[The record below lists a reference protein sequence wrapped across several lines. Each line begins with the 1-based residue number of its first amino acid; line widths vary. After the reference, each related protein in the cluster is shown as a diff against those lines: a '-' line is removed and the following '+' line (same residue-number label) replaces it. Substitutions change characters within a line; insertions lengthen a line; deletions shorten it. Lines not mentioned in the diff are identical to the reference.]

1 MNAKHTWTWA
11 LVAAMLFAFIF
22 FFERH
27 LRQPA
32 PGPEPILPN
41 FKAAAVS
48 SVQVYPAGQFE
59 IRAERVP
66 AGGTKWVLTR
76 PISYPAQATR
86 IEALL
91 TALEHLTPA
100 APPLTARELRHR
112 PKVEAEYGIEN
123 PQASLVIQ
131 QDNYSRQVLLG
142 ALTAPGD
149 QVFLR
154 VVGVEAIYVVDA
166 GLLKLIPRATNDWR
180 DTALVD
186 LQPLVFDRL
195 LITNAANVIEFQ
207 REATNNLW
215 RLTRPLQVRAD
226 NVRIAE
232 ALQKLQM
239 LHVTQFISDDPRAD
253 LESFGLQPAAL
264 ELAFANGTN
273 HVARLLFGK
282 SPTNDAS
289 QLFARRDGL
298 ASVVIVGGEPLGPW
312 RSPPDFFRDR
322 RLVSLPQ
329 TIGDVEVRGED
340 TFILQPQS
348 SNGWRMASQT
358 FPVDA
363 ALADDLVATLA
374 GMEIAQFVQGA
385 LTEPDLRK
393 YGLAP
398 PVRQFILKM
407 PATAGAASNTVFAHL
422 SFGLAKDDKVFA
434 TRAGEDW
441 VYAVKLAD
449 FQRLPSASW
458 QLRDRRIWNFTEND
472 VNRLVV
478 RQAGKTREILRLGT
492 NSWTLAPG
500 SQGMINSFAIEET
513 AHRFGELAATLWVER
528 AVKDRA
534 RYGISTN
541 SLALTFELK
550 RGERFTIEFGGVA
563 PSQYPYA
570 AVTLDQET
578 WVFEFPRALYQLV
591 SAYLTIPAGTP

>member
-1 MNAKHTWTWA
+1 MNSKHTWTWA
-11 LVAAMLFAFIF
+11 VVAATLFAFIF
-22 FFERH
+22 FFERGW
-27 LRQPA
+27 QKPA

-66 AGGTKWVLTR
+66 PGGTTWVLTR
-76 PISYPAQATR
+76 PISYPAETAR

-91 TALEHLTPA
+91 AALERLTPA
-100 APPLTARELRHR
+100 APPLTARELRQR
-112 PKVEAEYGIEN
+112 PKAGAEYGIEN
-123 PQASLVIQ
+123 PQATLVIQ
-131 QDNYSRQVLLG
+131 QDNYSRKVLFG

-180 DTALVD
+180 STAFVD

-207 REATNNLW
+207 RDATNDLW

-226 NVRIAE
+226 NGRIAA
-232 ALQKLQM
+232 ALQKLQT

-253 LESFGLQPAAL
+253 LEPFGLQPAEL

-273 HVARLLFGK
+273 PVARLRFGK

-289 QLFARRDGL
+289 RVFARREGS
-298 ASVVIVGGEPLGPW
+298 AAVVTVAGEPLGPW
-312 RSPPDFFRDR
+312 RSPADFFRDR
-322 RLVSLPQ
+322 RLITLPG

-340 TFILQPQS
+340 TFTLQPQS
-348 SNGWRMASQT
+348 SNGWHMASQT

-363 ALADDLVATLA
+363 ALADDLLVTLA
-374 GMEIAQFVQGA
+374 GMKIVQFVKGA
-385 LTEPDLRK
+385 VTEPDLRD
-393 YGLAP
+393 YGLTP
-398 PVRQFILKM
+398 PVRQITLKM
-407 PATAGAASNTVFAHL
+407 PATTAGATNGVFAQL
-422 SFGLAKDDKVFA
+422 GFGSTRNDNVFA

-441 VYAVKLAD
+441 IYAVKLAD

-472 VNRLVV
+472 VTRLTI

-492 NSWTLAPG
+492 NSWSLAPG
-500 SQGMINSFAIEET
+500 SQGIINSFAIEET
-513 AHRFGELAATLWVER
+513 VHRCGGLAATLWVER
-528 AVKDRA
+528 AVKDPA

-541 SLALTFELK
+541 SLSLTFELK
-550 RGERFTIEFGGVA
+550 RGEKFAIEFGGMA
-563 PSQYPYA
+563 SSQYPYA

-578 WVFEFPRALYQLV
+578 WVFEFPRALYQLA
-591 SAYLTIPAGTP
+591 SSYLTIPAGTP

>member
-1 MNAKHTWTWA
+1 MNTKHTWTWA
-11 LVAAMLFAFIF
+11 LVAATLFAFIF

-27 LRQPA
+27 WQQPA
-32 PGPEPILPN
+32 PGPEPVLPN
-41 FKAAAVS
+41 FKAAAVT

-66 AGGTKWVLTR
+66 SGGTTWALTR
-76 PISYPAQATR
+76 PISYPAEAAR

-91 TALEHLTPA
+91 AALEGLTPA
-100 APPLTARELRHR
+100 VPPLTARELRQR
-112 PKVEAEYGIEN
+112 PKAGAEYGIEN
-123 PQASLVIQ
+123 PQATLVIQ
-131 QDNYSRQVLLG
+131 QDNYSRQVLFG

-180 DTALVD
+180 NTAFVD

-207 REATNNLW
+207 RDATNNLW

-226 NVRIAE
+226 NGRIAE
-232 ALQKLQM
+232 ALQKLQT
-239 LHVTQFISDDPRAD
+239 LHITQFVSDDPRAD
-253 LESFGLQPAAL
+253 LEPFGLQPAEL
-264 ELAFANGTN
+264 EISFVNGTN
-273 HVARLLFGK
+273 SVARLRFGK

-289 QLFARRDGL
+289 RVFARREGS
-298 ASVVIVGGEPLGPW
+298 AAVVTVAGEPLGPW
-312 RSPPDFFRDR
+312 RSPADFFRDR
-322 RLVSLPQ
+322 HLITLPG
-329 TIGDVEVRGED
+329 TIGDVEVRGAD
-340 TFILQPQS
+340 TFTLQPQS

-363 ALADDLVATLA
+363 ALADDLLVTLA
-374 GMEIAQFVQGA
+374 EMKIVQFVKGA
-385 LTEPDLRK
+385 VTEPDLRD
-393 YGLAP
+393 YGLTS
-398 PVRQFILKM
+398 PVRQITLKM
-407 PATAGAASNTVFAHL
+407 PAAAGGATNAVFAQL
-422 SFGLAKDDKVFA
+422 GFGSTRNDNVFA
-434 TRAGEDW
+434 ARTGEDW
-441 VYAVKLAD
+441 IYAVKLAD

-472 VNRLVV
+472 VARLTI

-492 NSWTLAPG
+492 NSWSLAPG
-500 SQGMINSFAIEET
+500 SQGIINSFAIEET
-513 AHRFGELAATLWVER
+513 VHRFGGLAATLWVER

-541 SLALTFELK
+541 SLSLTFELT
-550 RGERFTIEFGGVA
+550 RGEKFAIEFGGMA

-591 SAYLTIPAGTP
+591 SSYLTIPAGTP